1 MHTVYKTP
9 AVAASSRPT
18 RDLDADLLLIP
29 VFEND
34 DLTDERDLD
43 AASGGEYAA
52 ARARGAFS
60 GKLYEQLFTPI
71 SGDGWKARRALWVGL
86 GPRREVTAEQ
96 LRRAATIGGLVA
108 RQRRFSSIAILA
120 RSSPA
125 VPDSRAVQALTEGAV
140 LANYEGTSYKTS
152 DEPMPWLDR

>member
-60 GKLYEQLFTPI
+60 GKLYEQLYTPI

-108 RQRRFSSIAILA
+108 RQRRVGCIVFLG
-120 RSSPA
+120 RSSRA
-125 VPDSRAVQALTEGAV
+125 VRDSRAVGALTAGGV
-140 LANYEGTSYKTS
+140 LADYDGASCK
-152 DEPMPWLDR
+152 